1 MGDEGGERKSR
12 RHVLEELINFNQFE
26 KLQNAFGK
34 ETDKDKKHEIEKEM
48 HQKLMFIE
56 KIHKTLGGTWRRICE
71 GPSRQVNRAH
81 KKRMGSEASVLDH
94 IRVQHSVPFNKKID
108 KSHKIEKETKKKEE
122 AKIVVVDH
130 TPKRKKKPRVDKKDR
145 VVESIYCKNCGAA
158 NSEVYEQ
165 RKARMI
171 CTQCGICRENVQCN
185 EVQARDSLWRDSM
198 YRKGNSYSYKRSNHL
213 YSWMLRIQAKESTVV
228 PDEHLHGVLGE
239 LRKMQLNPKDP
250 NKVTPERIREILKKL
265 KLPKYYN
272 SVHLIRYLVCKHRPP
287 QMTEKQEQ
295 EVMDMFDDVVLI
307 YTQLQKRG
315 IVKRSNML
323 SYSYTL
329 TKMLELLGPEYDPFL
344 KQLTLLKHR
353 ERLKD
358 QEEIWRSVCDA
369 SDEFLEQPFVFHATT
384 IM

>member
-1 MGDEGGERKSR
+1 METR
-12 RHVLEELINFNQFE
+12 RHVLEELINFNEFE
-26 KLQNAFGK
+26 KLQTALGK
-34 ETDKDKKHEIEKEM
+34 ETDNDKKKEIEKEM
-48 HQKLMFIE
+48 YQKFKFIE
-56 KIHKTLGGTWRRICE
+56 KMHGTQGGTWRRVCD
-71 GPSRQVNRAH
+71 GPARQVNRAH

-94 IRVQHSVPFNKKID
+94 VRVQHSVPFDKKINLENNKK
-108 KSHKIEKETKKKEE
+108 KIKVEEKEKTRESC
-122 AKIVVVDH
+122 VSVDH
-130 TPKRKKKPRVDKKDR
+130 TPRRKKKARVDEKDR
-145 VVESIYCKNCGAA
+145 AVESIFCKNCGAA

-165 RKARMI
+165 RQARMV
-171 CTQCGICRENVQCN
+171 CTQCGICRDNVQCN

-228 PDEHLHGVLGE
+228 PDEHIQRVLGE
-239 LRKMQLNPKDP
+239 LRKMQLDPEDP

-287 QMTEKQEQ
+287 QMSEKQEQ

-315 IVKRSNML
+315 VVKRSNML

-358 QEEIWRSVCDA
+358 QEEIWRSVCEA